1 METRGVNA
9 ASSPV
14 TSPSSVA
21 TGVAP
26 AEKNAKTKKVAEAV
40 KDATGSGAVAGKNP
54 LGLDI
59 SPKARELSDS
69 FKKATEIARST
80 PDVREDRVAA
90 IKQKLADGKYEM
102 DSGKIADGI
111 MREAILDHLAEGE
124 R

>member
-21 TGVAP
+21 TGAAP
-26 AEKNAKTKKVAEAV
+26 AEKSTKGKKAAEAA
-40 KDATGSGAVAGKNP
+40 KEASGSGATANKNP

-80 PDVREDRVAA
+80 PDIREDRVAA
-90 IKQKLADGKYEM
+90 IKQKLSDGTYEM

-111 MREAILDHLAEGE
+111 MREAILDHLAEG
-124 R
+124 